1 MIILYIMLVAYIL
14 SINFYSFLLVKSLR
28 DEEKK
33 AELERQAAPLV
44 DAARTS
50 AEKPLTQYGKN
61 SDRSL
66 GKLCIAGALGGAV
79 TIYICMFL
87 FKYKRANLLLMVL
100 MPLLGVLNI
109 YLFVLLF
116 RSGFGFLVIR

>member
-1 MIILYIMLVAYIL
+1 MMILYIMLAAYIL

-33 AELERQAAPLV
+33 AELERQAAPLI
-44 DAARTS
+44 DAAS
-50 AEKPLTQYGKN
+50 AEKPISQSGKT

-79 TIYICMFL
+79 AIYACMFI